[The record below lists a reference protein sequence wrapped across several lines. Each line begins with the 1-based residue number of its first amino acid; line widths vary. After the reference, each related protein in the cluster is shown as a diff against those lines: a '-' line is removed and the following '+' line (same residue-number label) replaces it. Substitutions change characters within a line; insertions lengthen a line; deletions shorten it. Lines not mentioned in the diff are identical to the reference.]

1 MIQAV
6 TCLDTAL
13 ELLHCFK
20 LWPVAIKPDD
30 KAPIGDSWGS
40 TRPTEQSIKATFKRH
55 PEAGVGLL
63 LGPEAGI
70 IDIECDGPDGEES
83 LAKLMGGE
91 IVLTLGWSSARG
103 PHHVFRYD
111 ARLAR
116 YGKSII
122 KLPELPG
129 LETRIGGNGKQ
140 LQSNCP
146 PTIGADG
153 KPREWN
159 GNDIV
164 ADLPEAV
171 FSFLDAALAK
181 PKHKPR
187 IKASDLTLTVT
198 SARDAYANK
207 ALDDECQ
214 AVALAPDGEQNETL
228 NTAAFN
234 LGQFVGAGVLDR
246 SEVERRLLD
255 SAADYVQKD
264 GEAQARKTIQ
274 SGLSAGQNQPRDLSH
289 LDANRNGRHE
299 PGKGGAPTGPPPWPP
314 LRFSE
319 PPRAL
324 PFPVDVFPLPL
335 QRFCRELAEATLAPV
350 DFVGLSMLVTAAASI
365 GQSLNIRVKKGWNE
379 AALLFGVIVALPGK
393 TKSPV
398 VRAVVKPLT
407 EIDRRLRE
415 ESRLAREQ
423 WDEAKKAH
431 AKKPDSIPAPG
442 PEPPQLRA
450 IVKDITRES
459 LVIILADNPR
469 GVLCDPDEASGWVA
483 SFNEYKGKGGS
494 DRQFWLSVWGSE
506 PVSVDRKGGRESTY
520 VPFPF
525 VSVLG
530 GLPPDMLTSLRDERG
545 RNDGFLD
552 RIIFSYPDSFPPQKW
567 SERELSPEAES
578 DWSEAIGRLYMLA
591 MRAEA
596 DRPPRPHL
604 VTFTPEAKPV
614 WVVWFDN
621 HAAEME
627 DPGFS
632 GRYAGVWSKLRA
644 HAARFALILSRL
656 RLSCDPCPPTIGK
669 SGIIARDSALS
680 TEPSVNAAD
689 VRGAIKLVDYFK
701 SHLTRIGHQM
711 IAGIGNAD
719 AKALVDWIKR
729 HRKTMFRVAEVRAD
743 LRRFRDEPADL
754 AAAVNVLKALGA
766 IRPRPEPPEPGKTG
780 PKPSPAY
787 DVHPELLGA
796 PEITANTAIT
806 PSEAPN
812 EANSGNG
819 GNSWRFQENHQPSDR
834 EVFEL

>member
-1 MIQAV
+1 M
-6 TCLDTAL
+6 
-13 ELLHCFK
+13 
-20 LWPVAIKPDD
+20 AIKPGE
-30 KAPIGDSWGS
+30 KAPIGESWGS
-40 TRPTEQSIKATFKRH
+40 TRPTEQSIKATFKRF

-70 IDIECDGPDGEES
+70 IDIECDGPEGEDS

-91 IVLTLGWSSARG
+91 IILTLGWSSARG

-129 LETRIGGNGKQ
+129 LEIRIGGNGKQ

-146 PTIGADG
+146 PTIGTDG

-159 GNDIV
+159 GNDIM

-181 PKHKPR
+181 PKQQARHCRPHPTTMT
-187 IKASDLTLTVT
+187 AT
-198 SARDAYANK
+198 SARDAYATK

-234 LGQFVGAGVLDR
+234 LGQLVGAGVLDR

-255 SAADYVQKD
+255 AAAGYVQKD

-274 SGLSAGQNQPRDLSH
+274 SGLNAGQNQPRDLSH
-289 LDANRNGRHE
+289 LEANRNGRHE
-299 PGKGGAPTGPPPWPP
+299 SGKSGVPTGPPPWPP

-324 PFPVDVFPLPL
+324 PFPVDVFPMAL
-335 QRFCRELAEATLAPV
+335 QDYCRELAEATLAPL
-350 DFVGLSMLVTAAASI
+350 DFVGLSMLVTAGAAI
-365 GQSLNIRVKKGWNE
+365 GQSLNIRVKREWNE
-379 AALLFGVIVALPGK
+379 SPLLFGIIVAQPGK

-415 ESRLAREQ
+415 ESRSAREQ
-423 WDEAKKAH
+423 WGEAKKAH
-431 AKKPDSIPAPG
+431 DKKPDSNPPPG

-494 DRQFWLSVWGSE
+494 DRQFWLSVWGSA

-552 RIIFSYPDSFPPQKW
+552 RIIFSYPDSFPPQRW
-567 SERELSPEAES
+567 TERELSLEAES
-578 DWSEAIGRLYMLA
+578 DWSEAIGRLYTLA
-591 MRAEA
+591 MRSEA
-596 DRPPRPHL
+596 DRPPRPI
-604 VTFTPEAKPV
+604 
-614 WVVWFDN
+614 W
-621 HAAEME
+621 
-627 DPGFS
+627 
-632 GRYAGVWSKLRA
+632 
-644 HAARFALILSRL
+644 
-656 RLSCDPCPPTIGK
+656 
-669 SGIIARDSALS
+669 
-680 TEPSVNAAD
+680 
-689 VRGAIKLVDYFK
+689 
-701 SHLTRIGHQM
+701 
-711 IAGIGNAD
+711 
-719 AKALVDWIKR
+719 
-729 HRKTMFRVAEVRAD
+729 
-743 LRRFRDEPADL
+743 
-754 AAAVNVLKALGA
+754 
-766 IRPRPEPPEPGKTG
+766 
-780 PKPSPAY
+780 
-787 DVHPELLGA
+787 
-796 PEITANTAIT
+796 
-806 PSEAPN
+806 
-812 EANSGNG
+812 
-819 GNSWRFQENHQPSDR
+819 
-834 EVFEL
+834 

>member
-1 MIQAV
+1 MIQAA

-20 LWPVAIKPDD
+20 LWPVAIKPGE
-30 KAPIGDSWGS
+30 KAPIGESWGL
-40 TRPTEQSIKATFKRH
+40 TRPTKQSIKATYKRS
-55 PEAGVGLL
+55 PQAGVGLL

-70 IDIECDGPDGEES
+70 IDIECDGPEGEDS

-129 LETRIGGNGKQ
+129 LEIRIGGNEKQ

-146 PTIGADG
+146 PTIGTDG

-171 FSFLDAALAK
+171 FSFLDAALGK
-181 PKHKPR
+181 PRRKPR
-187 IKASDLTLTVT
+187 IVPPDLTLTVT
-198 SARDAYANK
+198 SARDAYATK

-214 AVALAPDGEQNETL
+214 AVALAPDGEQNDTL

-234 LGQFVGAGVLDR
+234 LGQLVSAGALNL

-255 SAADYVQKD
+255 AAAGYVRKD
-264 GEAQARKTIQ
+264 GEAKARATIQ
-274 SGLSAGQNQPRDLSH
+274 SGLNAGQNQPRDLSH
-289 LDANRNGRHE
+289 LEANRNGRHE
-299 PGKGGAPTGPPPWPP
+299 PGKSGVPTGPPPWPP
-314 LRFSE
+314 VRFSE

-324 PFPVDVFPLPL
+324 PFPVDVFPVAL
-335 QRFCRELAEATLAPV
+335 QRFCGELAEATLAPL
-350 DFVGLSMLVTAAASI
+350 DFVGLSMLVTAAAAI
-365 GQSLNIRVKKGWNE
+365 GQSLNIRVKREWNE
-379 AALLFGVIVALPGK
+379 SPLLFGIIVAQPGK

-407 EIDRRLRE
+407 EIDRRMRE
-415 ESRLAREQ
+415 DSARKR
-423 WDEAKKAH
+423 EAWEERKKAH
-431 AKKPDSIPAPG
+431 AKDDSKPPPG

-483 SFNEYKGKGGS
+483 SFDEYKGKGGS
-494 DRQFWLSVWGSE
+494 DRQFWLSVWGSTS
-506 PVSVDRKGGRESTY
+506 VSVDRKGGRQSTY

-552 RIIFSYPDSFPPQKW
+552 RIIFSYPDLFPPQRW
-567 SERELSPEAES
+567 TERELSPEAES
-578 DWSEAIGRLYMLA
+578 DWSDVIGRLFA
-591 MRAEA
+591 IEMRLDGEKSL
-596 DRPPRPHL
+596 PRL
-604 VTFTPEAKPV
+604 VTFAPEAKAT
-614 WVVWFDN
+614 WVDWFN
-621 HAAEME
+621 RHAAEME

-632 GRYAGVWSKLRA
+632 DRHAGAWSKLRA

-656 RLSCDPCPPTIGK
+656 RQACDPCPPEG
-669 SGIIARDSALS
+669 GDQAPPPVA
-680 TEPSVNAAD
+680 AAD
-689 VRGAIKLVDYFK
+689 VRGAVKLVDYFK
-701 SHLTRIGHQM
+701 SHLARIGHQM
-711 IAGIGNAD
+711 TAGIGSAD
-719 AKALVDWIKR
+719 AKALADWIKR
-729 HRKTMFRVAEVRAD
+729 HRLTTFRVAEVREH
-743 LRRFRDEPADL
+743 LRRFRDQPADL
-754 AAAVNVLKALGA
+754 AAAVDALKALGA
-766 IRPRPEPPEPGKTG
+766 IRPRPEPPEPGKRG

-787 DVHPELLGA
+787 DVHPDLLGA
-796 PEITANTAIT
+796 PDN
-806 PSEAPN
+806 S
-812 EANSGNG
+812 ANSANSPPEPPTEAISGINRING
-819 GNSWRFQENHQPSDR
+819 RFLESESPPDR

>member
-1 MIQAV
+1 M
-6 TCLDTAL
+6 
-13 ELLHCFK
+13 
-20 LWPVAIKPDD
+20 
-30 KAPIGDSWGS
+30 
-40 TRPTEQSIKATFKRH
+40 
-55 PEAGVGLL
+55 GLL
-63 LGPEAGI
+63 LGPEGGI
-70 IDIECDGPDGEES
+70 IDIECDGPEGEDS

-91 IVLTLGWSSARG
+91 IILTLGWSSARG

-129 LETRIGGNGKQ
+129 LEIRIGGNGKQ

-146 PTIGADG
+146 PTIGTDG

-171 FSFLDAALAK
+171 FSFLDAALTK
-181 PKHKPR
+181 PKSKPG
-187 IKASDLTLTVT
+187 IVAPAPMTMTAT
-198 SARDAYANK
+198 SARDAYATK

-234 LGQFVGAGVLDR
+234 LGQLVGAGVLDR
-246 SEVERRLLD
+246 SEVERCLLD
-255 SAADYVQKD
+255 AAAGYVQKD

-274 SGLSAGQNQPRDLSH
+274 SGLNAGQNQPRDLSH
-289 LDANRNGRHE
+289 LEANRNGRHE
-299 PGKGGAPTGPPPWPP
+299 SGKSGVPTGPPPWPP

-324 PFPVDVFPLPL
+324 PFPVDVFPMAL
-335 QRFCRELAEATLAPV
+335 QDYCRELAEATLAPL
-350 DFVGLSMLVTAAASI
+350 DFVGLSMLVTAGAAI
-365 GQSLNIRVKKGWNE
+365 GQSLNIRVKREWNE
-379 AALLFGVIVALPGK
+379 SPLLFGIIVAQPGK

-415 ESRLAREQ
+415 ETRSAREQ
-423 WDEAKKAH
+423 WGEAKKAH
-431 AKKPDSIPAPG
+431 DKKPDSNPPPG

-494 DRQFWLSVWGSE
+494 DRQFWLSVWGSA

-552 RIIFSYPDSFPPQKW
+552 RIIFSYPDSFPPQRW
-567 SERELSPEAES
+567 TERELSLEAES
-578 DWSEAIGRLYMLA
+578 DWSEAIGRLFTRWPCGRKPIGRPA
-591 MRAEA
+591 PPSGDIHARGKSQSGSTGSTTT
-596 DRPPRPHL
+596 PPRWKTPSSLAAMPVYGPSCVRTPRGSPSSCLVSVWL
-604 VTFTPEAKPV
+604 VTPARRR
-614 WVVWFDN
+614 
-621 HAAEME
+621 
-627 DPGFS
+627 S
-632 GRYAGVWSKLRA
+632 GRPASSPATRLYQPSPRERRRCPGSNQAGGLLQVSPDPDRSSDDSRDRERGCQGAGGLDQTA
-644 HAARFALILSRL
+644 STDHVSGGGSPGASSTLSR
-656 RLSCDPCPPTIGK
+656 RASGPGRRRRCPESPRSDPTE
-669 SGIIARDSALS
+669 ARA
-680 TEPSVNAAD
+680 P
-689 VRGAIKLVDYFK
+689 
-701 SHLTRIGHQM
+701 
-711 IAGIGNAD
+711 
-719 AKALVDWIKR
+719 
-729 HRKTMFRVAEVRAD
+729 RARQD
-743 LRRFRDEPADL
+743 RTQAQ
-754 AAAVNVLKALGA
+754 
-766 IRPRPEPPEPGKTG
+766 PG
-780 PKPSPAY
+780 
-787 DVHPELLGA
+787 L
-796 PEITANTAIT
+796 
-806 PSEAPN
+806 
-812 EANSGNG
+812 
-819 GNSWRFQENHQPSDR
+819 
-834 EVFEL
+834 

>member
-1 MIQAV
+1 M
-6 TCLDTAL
+6 TSTNCLDMAI
-13 ELLHCFK
+13 ELLHCHD
-20 LWPVAIKPDD
+20 LWPVPIHRKGD
-30 KAPIGDSWGS
+30 KIGDKIATGKEPIGTAWGL
-40 TRPTEQSIKATFKRH
+40 TRPTEQSIRTMFGSN
-55 PEAGVGLL
+55 PGAGVGLL
-63 LGPEAGI
+63 LGPEGGI
-70 IDIECDGPDGEES
+70 IDIECDGPEGEDS

-129 LETRIGGNGKQ
+129 LEIRIGGNDKQ

-146 PTIGADG
+146 PTIGTDG

-171 FSFLDAALAK
+171 FSFLDAALS
-181 PKHKPR
+181 KPR
-187 IKASDLTLTVT
+187 RKSRIVPPDLTLTVT
-198 SARDAYANK
+198 SARDAYATK

-234 LGQFVGAGVLDR
+234 LGQLVGASVLDR
-246 SEVERRLLD
+246 SEVERRLLE
-255 SAADYVQKD
+255 AAAGYVHKD
-264 GEAQARKTIQ
+264 GEAQARATIR
-274 SGLSAGQNQPRDLSH
+274 SGLNAGQNQPRDLSH
-289 LDANRNGRHE
+289 LDANGNGRHD
-299 PGKGGAPTGPPPWPP
+299 PGKSGVPTGPPPWPP

-335 QRFCRELAEATLAPV
+335 QRFCQELAEATLAPL
-350 DFVGLSMLVTAAASI
+350 DFVGLSMLVTAAAAI
-365 GQSLNIRVKKGWNE
+365 GQSLNIRVKREWNE
-379 AALLFGVIVALPGK
+379 SPLLFGIIVAQPGK

-398 VRAVVKPLT
+398 VRAVVKPLS
-407 EIDRRLRE
+407 EIDRRMRE
-415 ESRLAREQ
+415 DSARERAA
-423 WDEAKKAH
+423 WEERKKAH
-431 AKKPDSIPAPG
+431 AKDDSKPPPG

-469 GVLCDPDEASGWVA
+469 GVLCDPDEASAWVA

-494 DRQFWLSVWGSE
+494 DRQFWLSIWGSA

-520 VPFPF
+520 VAFPF

-552 RIIFSYPDSFPPQKW
+552 RIMFSYPDEFPPQEW
-567 SERELSPEAES
+567 TERELSPEAES
-578 DWSEAIGRLYMLA
+578 DWSGVIGRLFA
-591 MRAEA
+591 AEMKV
-596 DRPPRPHL
+596 DGEKTLPHL
-604 VTFTPEAKPV
+604 VTFTPEAKAI
-614 WVVWFDN
+614 WVDWFN
-621 HAAEME
+621 RHAAEME
-627 DPGFS
+627 GPEFPE
-632 GRYAGVWSKLRA
+632 RQAGAWSKLRA

-656 RLSCDPCPPTIGK
+656 RLACDPCPPEA
-669 SGIIARDSALS
+669 S
-680 TEPSVNAAD
+680 NAHPPVAPVD
-689 VRGAIKLVDYFK
+689 VHGAVKLVDYFK
-701 SHLTRIGHQM
+701 SHLARIGHQM
-711 IAGIGNAD
+711 TAGIGNAD
-719 AKALVDWIKR
+719 AKALADWIKR
-729 HRKTMFRVAEVRAD
+729 HRLTMFRESEVREH
-743 LRRFRDEPADL
+743 LRRFRDKPADL
-754 AAAVNVLKALGA
+754 AAAINALKALGA
-766 IRPRPEPPEPGKTG
+766 IRPRPEAPEPGKRG
-780 PKPSPAY
+780 PKFSPAY
-787 DVHPELLGA
+787 DVHPDLLGA
-796 PEITANTAIT
+796 PDNSADSSNS
-806 PSEAPN
+806 PSEPPP
-812 EANSGNG
+812 EAING
-819 GNSWRFQENHQPSDR
+819 IGGIIGRVQGDESPPPIDR